1 MIKEILRG
9 NNIPL
14 KEEIRSKKKSIVI
27 KPINKK
33 INSVLNNFVKFN
45 KINLRKRTNK
55 NLIETNSMK
64 IMLNKKFPSQKKIS
78 GLNKNKNSSLINSE
92 FFSNNNIKNNN
103 SYNFRN
109 DEITRE
115 ISLYIN
121 SFNEE
126 EKKNSNNNNSEKK
139 YLKTNEKCN
148 LKNTKN
154 DEIENGNES
163 QKKHNIYLSNNEI
176 DNRKFINN
184 LEKEFQLKNLKK
196 KLKTLKNI
204 NIVLIQKLNNIIEKN
219 KKLKIDTKEEQNKRK
234 KIICSTIDICNNN
247 FIKNDYGVES
257 RFKNLLLNLMNLKY
271 NYENSVLEN
280 DFISNIGQLFILS
293 NIYQGKN
300 ENNNQNSINNIYN
313 NVKNLF
319 SLKDKYI
326 NDIKEYNISKI
337 ENKKYYNYFKYLS
350 KNLNINNIDNI
361 YKYIKN
367 IKISN
372 DNEIR
377 KMTKM
382 KHVLFDDNKSKK
394 RRNNINSSVD
404 LNIPRKKSFNYNYE
418 DLQNYFI
425 EKNKRDNYRKH
436 YSAKTSNMTI
446 KIEKNRNFSGIIT
459 DKENYNNNENNLYCN
474 NTTKNENKKINY
486 YDKKRGEILNHSH
499 QFNVREN
506 NFKILK
512 ELKNNNINK
521 EKENEN
527 ENEKNDLYYSYNHN
541 IRSIP
546 YNNNRI
552 FNKIEI
558 KKYRKINKNS
568 KTNLTGINENIYKK
582 NNTNRINSYK
592 INLLN
597 NKLNNTIN
605 IKLIGVSEI
614 FNKSQR
620 PNKSNSKNE
629 NNSQLLYKNENNN
642 NFIKRM
648 TIKKK
653 PINLNRQTLIKVKEN
668 NNNIDYNKNNF

>member
-27 KPINKK
+27 KPISKK

-45 KINLRKRTNK
+45 KINLRKRTDK

-78 GLNKNKNSSLINSE
+78 VLNKNKNSSLINSE

-103 SYNFRN
+103 SFNFRN

-121 SFNEE
+121 SFNKE
-126 EKKNSNNNNSEKK
+126 EKKNSNNNSEKK

-163 QKKHNIYLSNNEI
+163 KKKHNIYLSNIEI

-204 NIVLIQKLNNIIEKN
+204 NITLIQKLNNIIEKN

-234 KIICSTIDICNNN
+234 NIICSTIDICNNN
-247 FIKNDYGVES
+247 FIKNDYGVKS
-257 RFKNLLLNLMNLKY
+257 RFKSLLLNLMNLKY

-337 ENKKYYNYFKYLS
+337 ENKKYYNYFKYLG

-404 LNIPRKKSFNYNYE
+404 LNISRKKSFNYNYE

-486 YDKKRGEILNHSH
+486 YDRKRGEMLNHSH
-499 QFNVREN
+499 QFNAREN

-521 EKENEN
+521 EKEN

-552 FNKIEI
+552 SNKIEI
-558 KKYRKINKNS
+558 KKYRKTNKNS

-629 NNSQLLYKNENNN
+629 NTSQLLYKNENNN